1 MRVVLQKVSEASVES
16 EGVVRRIRRGYCL
29 LVGVSVDSTLQDA
42 TKLAEKIA
50 ASRNFED
57 DEGKINL
64 SIKQVGGEIISISQF
79 TLIADTRKGN
89 RPSFSKSA
97 KREHAMELY
106 QHFNQ
111 VLQEQGL
118 DVTTGFF
125 GEMMNVTLTNEGP
138 ITIIYESQNGSIV

>member
-16 EGVVRRIRRGYCL
+16 DGIIRSIGRGYCL
-29 LVGVSVDSTLQDA
+29 LVGVNVDSSKKDA

-57 DEGKINL
+57 EDGKINL
-64 SIKQVGGEIISISQF
+64 SIKQVCGEILSISQF

-97 KREHAMELY
+97 KREQAMELY
-106 QHFNQ
+106 DHFNQ
-111 VLQEQGL
+111 VLKEQGL

-125 GEMMNVTLTNEGP
+125 GEMMNVSLTNEGP